1 MAAPI
6 PPAPPELPELLAREL
21 PGDGDPDEL
30 VVCEALVEHCEDAL
44 TPRRVRVEE
53 SALHGVTIG
62 AGTLTE
68 LVLRDARLTGCG
80 LSNVIARRGEIR
92 RAELTNARLVGFAL
106 GDGAIEDLRVT
117 GGTMMLAS
125 LAQTTLR
132 RVVFSDVNLREASF
146 ANARLVAVSFEDCDL
161 RGADFRGVSLV
172 DCSMRGTSL
181 DGIAGVESLR
191 GLTMPWPDLVASAG
205 ALAAAL
211 GISVEA
217 D

>member
-1 MAAPI
+1 MAAPA

-30 VVCEALVEHCEDAL
+30 VVCEALVEHSGGAL
-44 TPRRVRVEE
+44 TPRSVRVEE

-68 LVLRDARLTGCG
+68 LVLRDARLTGCD

-106 GDGAIEDLRVT
+106 GEGAIEDLRVT